1 MEHPIVIIGSGM
13 AGLACARQLAAAGP
27 RPLVLDK
34 GRGVGGRMATRRV
47 EIAGHACGF
56 DHGAQYFTIRDPE
69 FRAALSPVADAIA
82 PWDEGG
88 SEPRF
93 VGRPGM
99 SGLQKAMAEG
109 IDLRQGIEVLA
120 LGREGS
126 AWRLE
131 TGGGP
136 ILARHLVMTMP
147 APQAARL
154 LGRDHPLTARLD
166 SVRIAPC
173 LALMAAFPAE
183 APRPFPHRSSETE
196 PLSWI
201 AQDSSKPGRH
211 AGLTCWV
218 AQAGPDWS
226 AANLEE
232 SPDSLARLM
241 LPLLA
246 KAIGADPERALHASA
261 HRWRY
266 ARVTAPLG
274 EPYLGDDDSTLWLG
288 GDWCLGARVEAAWQ
302 SGTALAQALMRHLHA
317 G

>member
-1 MEHPIVIIGSGM
+1 M
-13 AGLACARQLAAAGP
+13 AGLACAHHLAAAGHQ
-27 RPLVLDK
+27 PLVLDK

-47 EIAGHACGF
+47 EIAGHAGGF

-69 FRAALSPVADAIA
+69 FRAALSAVADAIA

-88 SEPRF
+88 NEPRF

-99 SGLQKAMAEG
+99 SSLPKAMAEG
-109 IDLRQGIEVLA
+109 IDLRQAVEVLA
-120 LGREGS
+120 LCRYGS
-126 AWRLE
+126 GWQLE
-131 TGGGP
+131 TKGGP

-154 LGRDHPLTARLD
+154 LGRGHPLTARLD
-166 SVRIAPC
+166 SVRMAPC
-173 LALMAAFPAE
+173 LTLMAAFPAE
-183 APRPFPHRSSETE
+183 APRPFLHRSSETE

-201 AQDSSKPGRH
+201 AQDSSKPGRNPS
-211 AGLTCWV
+211 LTCWV

-226 AANLEE
+226 AGHLDEA
-232 SPDSLARLM
+232 PDSLTRLM

-246 KAIGADPERALHASA
+246 RAIGAQSEMALHAAA

-266 ARVTAPLG
+266 ARVTTPLG
-274 EPYLGDDDSTLWLG
+274 APYLANKDGTLWLG

-302 SGTALAQALMRHLHA
+302 SGTALAKALVRHRHA